1 MSSLLTPQLNI
12 AEPSTQQVGR
22 IGEILAAY
30 YLELYGVQT
39 ELVRTTGCDLWCRG
53 EDGLMF
59 TCEVKTSTA
68 PSVANHRGYE
78 YSRYR
83 FSAPEGIQRSA
94 DIYAFVALDAQA
106 VRFIV
111 SDDLSKCT
119 IKAMKPE
126 DFNINLMFSDLDDCL
141 QRIKKRAA

>member
-1 MSSLLTPQLNI
+1 MSSLFTPQLNI
-12 AEPSTQQVGR
+12 KDPSNQQVGR

-39 ELVRTTGCDLWCRG
+39 EIIRTTGCDLWCRG

-59 TCEVKTSTA
+59 TCEVKTTIA
-68 PSVANHRGYE
+68 PSIANHAGYE

-94 DIYAFVALDAQA
+94 DIYAFVALDTQA
-106 VRFIV
+106 IRFIL

-126 DFNINLMFSDLDDCL
+126 DFNPNLMFSDLDACL

>member
-1 MSSLLTPQLNI
+1 MSSLFTPQLNI
-12 AEPSTQQVGR
+12 VEPSTQQVGR

-59 TCEVKTSTA
+59 TCEVKTATA
-68 PSVANHRGYE
+68 PSVANHGGYE

-83 FSAPEGIQRSA
+83 FSTRGGLQRSA
-94 DIYAFVALDAQA
+94 DIYAFVALDIQT
-106 VRFIV
+106 VRFMI
-111 SDDLSKCT
+111 SDDLTKT
-119 IKAMKPE
+119 TLKTMKPE
-126 DFNINLMFSDLDDCL
+126 DFNINLMFSDLDACH